1 MSDFRGGIVILDFW
15 ATWCGPCQRL
25 APILAEIEEEYSS
38 KGVAVVGVN
47 QRESAGTVRSFVEKH
62 GLKSLMLLDKKGSVG
77 GNYGATGLPTLVIVD
92 QEGNVRETIRGF
104 YPEMKDRIVQAI
116 EPLL

>member
-1 MSDFRGGIVILDFW
+1 VILDFW

-25 APILAEIEEEYSS
+25 TPILAEIEEEYSS

-47 QRESAGTVRSFVEKH
+47 QRESASTVRSFVEKH